1 MNNEIKIQLVIVDQ
15 ALEEKVIHILQ
26 CADVEISGRYLA
38 LSEVPK
44 VPQEKAILLTTSHLV
59 QHVPLVELQREFLG
73 LIVLG
78 DVRIS
83 GMTTVTLAEIEQLPN
98 LIANAIANAIAQ
110 AAPDVLPSRIYDP
123 GFHIVGVAPRVGVR
137 VLRDA
142 IDTALPDSNYLLRKK
157 SSQEST
163 IVYCSEVDDDS
174 ILRLLAMV
182 AEDKEIFKQQAVV
195 FTKVPETRRATER
208 VKVIERELQGFGI
221 SLVCALPFDKE
232 VQILGEL
239 SKGGLRAL
247 QPLFD
252 WIAKAN

>member
-44 VPQEKAILLTTSHLV
+44 APQEKAILLTTSHLV

-78 DVRIS
+78 DVKIS

-98 LIANAIANAIAQ
+98 VIANAIAQ
-110 AAPDVLPSRIYDP
+110 AVPDVLLSRIYDP
-123 GFHIVGVAPRVGVR
+123 GFHIVGVTPRVGVR

-142 IDTALPDSNYLLRKK
+142 IDTALPDLNYLLRKK

-163 IVYCSEVDDDS
+163 ILYCSELDDDS
-174 ILRLLAMV
+174 ILQLLAIV
-182 AEDKEIFKQQAVV
+182 AEDKGIFKQQAVV
-195 FTKVPETRRATER
+195 FTKVPETRRAAER

-239 SKGGLRAL
+239 SKVGLRAL

>member
-1 MNNEIKIQLVIVDQ
+1 MIVDQ

-44 VPQEKAILLTTSHLV
+44 APQEKAILLTTSHLV

-78 DVRIS
+78 DVIIS

-98 LIANAIANAIAQ
+98 VIANAIAQ
-110 AAPDVLPSRIYDP
+110 AAPDVLPSRIYDS

-142 IDTALPDSNYLLRKK
+142 IETALPDSNYLLRKK
-157 SSQEST
+157 SSSKYLVWLHTPRLFIST
-163 IVYCSEVDDDS
+163 
-174 ILRLLAMV
+174 AT
-182 AEDKEIFKQQAVV
+182 
-195 FTKVPETRRATER
+195 TK
-208 VKVIERELQGFGI
+208 
-221 SLVCALPFDKE
+221 
-232 VQILGEL
+232 
-239 SKGGLRAL
+239 
-247 QPLFD
+247 
-252 WIAKAN
+252 

>member
-83 GMTTVTLAEIEQLPN
+83 GMTTVTLTEIEQLPN
-98 LIANAIANAIAQ
+98 VIANAIAQ
-110 AAPDVLPSRIYDP
+110 AAPDVLPSRIYAP

-163 IVYCSEVDDDS
+163 ILYCSELDDDS
-174 ILRLLAMV
+174 ILQLLAIV
-182 AEDKEIFKQQAVV
+182 AEDKGIFKQQAVV
-195 FTKVPETRRATER
+195 FTKVPETRLATER

-239 SKGGLRAL
+239 SKAGLRAL

>member
-78 DVRIS
+78 DVIIS

-98 LIANAIANAIAQ
+98 VIANAIAQ

-163 IVYCSEVDDDS
+163 ILYCSELDDDS
-174 ILRLLAMV
+174 ILQLLAIV
-182 AEDKEIFKQQAVV
+182 AEDKGIFKQQAVV

-239 SKGGLRAL
+239 SKAGLRAL